1 MLNTLAKLPAEG
13 APTLLFLLFHG
24 QGQDEAAMQPLAMA
38 LAAEYPQAAVLC
50 LRAPNPAD
58 PTPRGRSFG
67 HQFFSRIGLTDENRV
82 ERMQAA
88 LPGFIAQVRALQQ
101 HFAMPWEQTALAGFS
116 QGGILSLEAVQHE
129 AQLAGRVLAFGA
141 RHTAAPD
148 HAPVDTTVHLFHGIA
163 DAVISYRHAVDS
175 AERLLAHGAD
185 VTADILPG
193 IGHELHPAL
202 IDKALD
208 QLRTFLPRKVWRDV
222 MAEAPVLPRAASSR
236 ELGD

>member
-1 MLNTLAKLPAEG
+1 MLNTLARLPAQG

-24 QGQDEAAMQPLAMA
+24 QGQDEASMQPLAEA
-38 LAAEYPQAAVLC
+38 LGAEYPQAAVLC

-67 HQFFSRIGLTDENRV
+67 YQFFSRIGLNDENRV
-82 ERMQAA
+82 ERLRAA
-88 LPGFIAQVRALQQ
+88 MPAFVAQVRSLQQ
-101 HFAMPWEQTALAGFS
+101 HFAMPWAQTALAGFS
-116 QGGILSLEAVQHE
+116 QGGILSLEAVQRE
-129 AQLAGRVLAFGA
+129 PELAGRVLAFGA
-141 RHTAAPD
+141 RHTMPPE
-148 HAPVDTTVHLFHGIA
+148 HAPADTTVHLFHGIT

-175 AERLLAHGAD
+175 AERLLALGAD

-202 IDKALD
+202 IDKALG
-208 QLRTFLPRKVWRDV
+208 QLRTFLPKKVWRDV